1 MTLETITKR
10 KTAVAPGSATRAPG
24 SIPEPRRRQLIDA
37 TITAIATHGLSRTT
51 LAKVAGLAGMTAGS
65 VNFHFT
71 SKEALLVAT
80 LESLVEEH
88 DGFMEAATAKAG
100 ADPADAL
107 EALIEAQFDPVI
119 TDPRK
124 VAVWYAFWSESRARR
139 DYMRICGGSDRAN
152 FEACMTLCRQ
162 IIEEGGPERSRVM
175 DAPAVTRGL
184 TGLVETLWSEILTSP
199 EHYDREAAKRLCRAY
214 LASVFPWR
222 FEMPEGVG
230 VGEGAPAAPQ
240 SVQDASARHL
250 AVTRRTLPAWVY
262 DNAEFTALE
271 REAIFRPAWH
281 VVCHVSELPEAG
293 SYVALDLLGERAFVL
308 RGKDGELRAFH
319 NVCRHRAHAVV
330 QGRSGRCPGVLQ
342 CPYHGWTYN
351 LDGTLKAVAHENTFA
366 KLDKPDLGL
375 KAIELE
381 IFLGFVFVRFEAGG
395 PGVAERMAPYAAEL
409 AHYRLPDMRPH
420 ERVWNA
426 EIEVD
431 WKNVWDNYLEGYH
444 FATGH
449 PGLSDLMGQ
458 DYDYEA
464 GPHGTARLS
473 HAMRAK
479 PCKTWSAR
487 HYRALLPE
495 AGHLPEG
502 LRRRWSYFFLF
513 PGMAFDIYPDR
524 MDFFRV
530 LPSAPGKAL
539 LCSRSYALPD
549 ERRETRAARYL
560 NSRLN
565 TAVQDEDNSLTLSV
579 QQGLA
584 SSSYTTGV
592 TSDTE
597 VILNAFQD
605 WVREALPVA
614 GLDRV
619 PAPGTVAARNRALAA
634 GAAAR
639 AGSRKTEVALDASLA
654 AR

>member
-1 MTLETITKR
+1 
-10 KTAVAPGSATRAPG
+10 
-24 SIPEPRRRQLIDA
+24 
-37 TITAIATHGLSRTT
+37 
-51 LAKVAGLAGMTAGS
+51 
-65 VNFHFT
+65 
-71 SKEALLVAT
+71 
-80 LESLVEEH
+80 
-88 DGFMEAATAKAG
+88 
-100 ADPADAL
+100 
-107 EALIEAQFDPVI
+107 
-119 TDPRK
+119 
-124 VAVWYAFWSESRARR
+124 
-139 DYMRICGGSDRAN
+139 
-152 FEACMTLCRQ
+152 
-162 IIEEGGPERSRVM
+162 
-175 DAPAVTRGL
+175 
-184 TGLVETLWSEILTSP
+184 
-199 EHYDREAAKRLCRAY
+199 
-214 LASVFPWR
+214 
-222 FEMPEGVG
+222 
-230 VGEGAPAAPQ
+230 
-240 SVQDASARHL
+240 
-250 AVTRRTLPAWVY
+250 
-262 DNAEFTALE
+262 
-271 REAIFRPAWH
+271 
-281 VVCHVSELPEAG
+281 
-293 SYVALDLLGERAFVL
+293 VL

-330 QGRSGRCPGVLQ
+330 QGQSGRCPGVLQ

-351 LDGTLKAVAHENTFA
+351 LDGTLKAVASEKTFA

-375 KAIELE
+375 KAIVLE
-381 IFLGFVFVRFEAGG
+381 VFQGFVFVRFDADG
-395 PGVAERMAPYAAEL
+395 PGVAERMAPYAEEL
-409 AHYRLPDMRPH
+409 AHYRLPDMRPL
-420 ERVWNA
+420 ERVWND

-473 HAMRAK
+473 HSMRAK

-487 HYRALLPE
+487 HYRTLLRE
-495 AGHLPEG
+495 AEHLPESM
-502 LRRRWSYFFLF
+502 RRRWSYFFLF

-530 LPSAPGKAL
+530 LPSGPGKAL

-549 ERRETRAARYL
+549 ERREMRAARYL

-565 TAVQDEDNSLTLSV
+565 MAVQSEDNNLTLSV

-614 GLDRV
+614 RLDRA

-634 GAAAR
+634 AGAPRAAS
-639 AGSRKTEVALDASLA
+639 AG
-654 AR
+654 